1 MRIGIITMHKVVNF
15 GSALQACALLKK
27 IRDLGYD
34 AELIDYKYPNAIH
47 KEGQSLLREAI
58 KQTIHFLNS
67 AIVGFP
73 TIRQKIRYKKFWKEN
88 FVLSSQKYPTPQS
101 IENNPPIYDVYVT
114 GSDQVWNANFT
125 KKDSS
130 FLLSFAPEGAK
141 KISYASSFAL
151 NTIPAKYEYLFKD
164 NLPLYSFIS
173 VREESGVQL
182 ANKYGNVNAQWVCD
196 PTLLLT
202 KDEWAVIAQGGKA
215 YTKQPYI
222 LVFLLAYSFDPF
234 PEVDY
239 IVNKVQKELGLH
251 VIYLD
256 AGKRDYFKPN
266 SHVVKDA
273 GPKEFINLFL
283 NAEFI
288 ITSSFH
294 GTAFSINFG
303 KPFLSIISENN
314 PDTRII
320 NLLKKVG
327 CERNG
332 VFYNSKK
339 FDIIRTL
346 DCERGLWAF
355 RNSSFEFLKSSLE
368 K

>member
-1 MRIGIITMHKVVNF
+1 MHKVVNF

-27 IRDLGYD
+27 VRDLGYE

-47 KEGQSLLREAI
+47 KVGQNKYREAF
-58 KQTIHFLNS
+58 KQIVHFLLS

-73 TIRQKIRYKKFWKEN
+73 TIRQVNRYKLFWKEN
-88 FVLSSQKYPTPQS
+88 FYLSSRRYMTSQ
-101 IENNPPIYDVYVT
+101 ELEDAPPIYDVYMT

-125 KKDSS
+125 KSDSS
-130 FLLSFAPEGAK
+130 FLLAFAPKTAK
-141 KISYASSFAL
+141 RVSYASSFAL
-151 NTIPAKYEYLFKD
+151 NTIPLQYEDLFRV
-164 NLPLYSFIS
+164 NLPNYSYIS

-182 ANKYGNVNAQWVCD
+182 ANKYGKVKAEWVCD

-202 KDEWAVIAQGGKA
+202 KEEWAKIAKGGKA

-234 PEVDY
+234 PEVDF

-283 NAEFI
+283 NADYI

-294 GTAFSINFG
+294 GTAFSINFR
-303 KPFLSIISENN
+303 KPFISIVERKN
-314 PDTRII
+314 PDSRIMS
-320 NLLKKVG
+320 LLKK
-327 CERNG
+327 NG
-332 VFYNSKK
+332 MEDRGVNFDSKD
-339 FDIIRTL
+339 FTILPAPL
-346 DCERGLWAF
+346 DYTSFEAF
-355 RNSSFEFLKSSLE
+355 REASLMCLTNSLK
-368 K
+368 

>member
-1 MRIGIITMHKVVNF
+1 MHKVVNF

-27 IRDLGYD
+27 VRDLGYE
-34 AELIDYKYPNAIH
+34 AELIDYKYPNAVH
-47 KEGQSLLREAI
+47 KAGQNKYKEAF
-58 KQTIHFLNS
+58 KQVIHFLLS

-73 TIRQKIRYKKFWKEN
+73 TIRQVNRYKRFWQDN
-88 FVLSSQKYPTPQS
+88 FYLSLRRYVSPQ
-101 IENNPPIYDVYVT
+101 ELQDAPPIYDVYMT

-125 KKDSS
+125 KKDES
-130 FLLSFAPEGAK
+130 FLLSFAPNTVK
-141 KISYASSFAL
+141 RVSYASSFAL
-151 NTIPAKYEYLFKD
+151 NTIPKQYEELFKK
-164 NLPLYSFIS
+164 NLPNYSFIS
-173 VREESGVQL
+173 VREESGVFL
-182 ANKYGNVNAQWVCD
+182 ANKYGKVKAEWVCD

-202 KDEWAVIAQGGKA
+202 KEEWKEIAKGGKA

-234 PEVDY
+234 PEVDF

-266 SHVVKDA
+266 SHVIKDA

-283 NAEFI
+283 NADFI

-294 GTAFSINFG
+294 GTAFSINFR
-303 KPFLSIISENN
+303 KPFFSIIEKDN
-314 PDTRII
+314 PDSRIGSLLRRVGMETYGI
-320 NLLKKVG
+320 N
-327 CERNG
+327 
-332 VFYNSKK
+332 YNAKDFSILSAPTNYSLFDK
-339 FDIIRTL
+339 FREESL
-346 DCERGLWAF
+346 D
-355 RNSSFEFLKSSLE
+355 FLKRSL

>member
-1 MRIGIITMHKVVNF
+1 MHKVVNF

-47 KEGQSLLREAI
+47 KEGQSFFHEAI
-58 KQTIHFLNS
+58 IQTIHFLNS

-73 TIRQKIRYKKFWKEN
+73 TVRQKTRYKRFWKEN
-88 FVLSSQKYPTPQS
+88 FVLSSEKYPTPQS

-125 KKDSS
+125 KSDTT
-130 FLLSFAPEGAK
+130 FLLSFAPK
-141 KISYASSFAL
+141 KARRISYSSSFAL
-151 NTIPAKYEYLFKD
+151 NTIPDKYESFFAKY
-164 NLPLYSFIS
+164 LPLYNHIS
-173 VREESGVQL
+173 VREESGVDL
-182 ANKYGNVNAQWVCD
+182 ANKYGKTTAEWVCD

-202 KDEWAVIAQGGKA
+202 KQEWATIAKGGKV
-215 YTKQPYI
+215 YKKKPYI

-303 KPFLSIISENN
+303 KPFISIIERDN
-314 PDTRII
+314 PDSRIGS
-320 NLLKKVG
+320 LLKRVG
-327 CERNG
+327 LEEYG
-332 VFYNSKK
+332 VSYNSKDFVIPTHPNNHSK
-339 FDIIRTL
+339 LND
-346 DCERGLWAF
+346 F
-355 RNSSFEFLKSSLE
+355 REYSLKYLKNSITQ
-368 K
+368 

>member
-1 MRIGIITMHKVVNF
+1 MHKVVNF

-27 IRDLGYD
+27 VRDLGHE
-34 AELIDYKYPNAIH
+34 AELIDYKYPNAVH
-47 KEGQSLLREAI
+47 KVGQNKYKEAF
-58 KQTIHFLNS
+58 KQVVHFLLS

-73 TIRQKIRYKKFWKEN
+73 TIRQVYRYKQFWKEN
-88 FVLSSQKYPTPQS
+88 FYLSSRRYMTSQELQDA
-101 IENNPPIYDVYVT
+101 PPIYDVYMT

-130 FLLSFAPEGAK
+130 FLLSFAPKTAK
-141 KISYASSFAL
+141 RVSYASSFAL
-151 NTIPAKYEYLFKD
+151 STIPTEYEDLFKE
-164 NLPLYSFIS
+164 NLPNYSYIS
-173 VREESGVQL
+173 VREESGVPL
-182 ANKYGNVNAQWVCD
+182 ANKYGNVEAEWVCD

-202 KDEWAVIAQGGKA
+202 KEEWAKIAEGGKT

-234 PEVDY
+234 PEVDF

-283 NAEFI
+283 NADFI

-303 KPFLSIISENN
+303 KPFFSIIERNN
-314 PDTRII
+314 PDSRIGSLLKRVGMAEYGLNYNAKDFEVLPAPSNS
-320 NLLKKVG
+320 NLLDSFRRTSLDYLK
-327 CERNG
+327 
-332 VFYNSKK
+332 NSLTK
-339 FDIIRTL
+339 
-346 DCERGLWAF
+346 A
-355 RNSSFEFLKSSLE
+355 
-368 K
+368 

>member
-1 MRIGIITMHKVVNF
+1 MHKVVNF

-101 IENNPPIYDVYVT
+101 IENNPPIYDIYVT

-141 KISYASSFAL
+141 KIAYSSSFAL
-151 NTIPAKYEYLFKD
+151 NTIPDEYECLFAKY
-164 NLPLYSFIS
+164 LPLYKHIS
-173 VREESGVQL
+173 VREESGVDL
-182 ANKYGNVNAQWVCD
+182 ANKYGKTTAEWVCD

-202 KDEWAVIAQGGKA
+202 KQEWANIAKGGKS
-215 YTKQPYI
+215 YKKQPYI

-234 PEVDY
+234 PDVDF

-283 NAEFI
+283 DAEFI

-303 KPFLSIISENN
+303 KPFLSIIELNN
-314 PDTRII
+314 PDSRIGS
-320 NLLKKVG
+320 LLKKIG
-327 CERNG
+327 LEEYG
-332 VFYNSKK
+332 VPYNSK
-339 FDIIRTL
+339 DIVIPTRPRNL
-346 DCERGLWAF
+346 SKLIEF
-355 RNSSFEFLKSSLE
+355 REYSLSYLKNSISN
-368 K
+368 